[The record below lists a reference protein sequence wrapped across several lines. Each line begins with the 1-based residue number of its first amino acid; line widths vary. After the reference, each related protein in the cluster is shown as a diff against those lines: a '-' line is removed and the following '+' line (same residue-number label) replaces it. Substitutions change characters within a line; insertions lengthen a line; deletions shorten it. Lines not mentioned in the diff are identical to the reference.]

1 MINNK
6 RIFQLLL
13 SGFFL
18 LIISCGTKRS
28 IEHEPNKE
36 DFVIGSVPKMK
47 VSDSLIF
54 KGENSLRKNIYGQW
68 ELVASGSPM
77 DLGNT
82 IADLSVELVQK
93 QEALFF
99 DKIEELVPSKFSR
112 YFLRKFLSW
121 YTRKMYMYVKE
132 EYKDEIYGI
141 SPYLSDT
148 YDYLADKYQ
157 RSLYLHAAHDIGH
170 AMKDLAL
177 VGCSSFAVW
186 GENTPDGKLLI
197 ARNLDFYIGDEFAK
211 EKIITFV
218 NPEHGYKFMSVSW
231 AGFVGVMSGMNEK
244 GLTVTINAGKSD
256 IPKIAK
262 NPISLVA
269 REIVQYAS
277 TINEAIAI
285 AKEQEVFVSES
296 IMVGS
301 AIDNRAVLIEIS
313 PDNFG
318 VFEVENSSELICSNH
333 FQSEAYKEDENN
345 MQTMKESHSKYR
357 YDRMVELLKKEAKI
371 TPKIAVDI
379 LRNKKGLDDKNIG
392 LGNEKALNQLIAHH
406 GVVFQPDKKM
416 VWVSANPY
424 QLGAFVAFQ
433 LDSVFNNLQNRTS
446 TFSISDKLI
455 AKDSFVDTQ
464 SFRDYE
470 NYKIMKTEVQ
480 HAIKNEKKISLD
492 ELNKFIKLNPNS
504 WEVYY
509 LVGEY
514 LYQQKYYSAALNEFN
529 IALTKEIST
538 IPHKEKAEEY
548 IKKIKRKLNDS

>member
-357 YDRMVELLKKEAKI
+357 YDRMVELLNKEVQI
-371 TPKIAVDI
+371 TPGLAVDI